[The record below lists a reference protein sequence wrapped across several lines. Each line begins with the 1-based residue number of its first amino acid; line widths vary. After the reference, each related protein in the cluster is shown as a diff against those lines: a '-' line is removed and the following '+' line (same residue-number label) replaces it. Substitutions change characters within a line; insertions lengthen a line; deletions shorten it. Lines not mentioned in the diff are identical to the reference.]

1 MNQELRQ
8 DASKIIDEAITSV
21 QPDAAVRRALSN
33 IVLSEHVY
41 IVAIG
46 KAGWQM
52 TKAAVSYLHE
62 HEIAYEK
69 GIVITKYGHVMGDLP
84 RMTCIEAGHPVP
96 DENSFR
102 GTEAVLSMVKD
113 LTAEDMILFL
123 VSGGGSALFEKPKIS
138 GEELSDITEQL
149 LASGAD
155 IVEMNTIRKRLSEVK
170 GGRFALA
177 CMPAIIEAIVL
188 SDIVGDPM
196 DMIASGP
203 AYPDASTSEDAG
215 NIAKKYKLRLSAE
228 AEKCLA
234 QETPKEIKN
243 VHTQI
248 IGSVRQLCKAAQ
260 KVCKELGYEPRIL
273 ADHVTAEAREV
284 GKDLARQILKQKE
297 TCKQDKIALIAGGE
311 TVVHLQGKG
320 LGGRNQ
326 ELAFSAME
334 EIAGQK
340 DIAIFSVGS
349 DGTDGPTDAAGGYVD
364 GDSYA
369 ALKTAGLSYEKILQD
384 NDCYHGLEAINGLVI
399 TGPTGTNVNDFWVA
413 LYQGEV

>member
-1 MNQELRQ
+1 MNQELRK
-8 DASKIIDEAITSV
+8 DAKQIIDVAIASV

-33 IVLSEHVY
+33 LVFSEHVY

-52 TKAAVSYLHE
+52 ANAAVSYLQE
-62 HEIAYEK
+62 NGIKYEK
-69 GIVITKYGHVMGDLP
+69 GIVITKYHHVMGQLP
-84 RMTCIEAGHPVP
+84 RIHCVEAGHPVP
-96 DENSFR
+96 DENSFK
-102 GTEAVLSMVKD
+102 GTQEVLSMVKD
-113 LTAEDMILFL
+113 LTEEDMVLFL
-123 VSGGGSALFEKPKIS
+123 VSGGGSALFEKPRIS
-138 GEELSDITEQL
+138 KKELSDITEQL

-177 CMPAIIEAIVL
+177 CMPAMVEAVVL

-203 AYPDASTSEDAG
+203 AYPDASSCADAG

-228 AEKCLA
+228 AEKCLKD
-234 QETPKEIKN
+234 ETPKELRN

-260 KVCKELGYEPRIL
+260 KACKELGYKPRIL
-273 ADHVTAEAREV
+273 AEDVTAEAREV
-284 GKDLARQILKQKE
+284 GWDFAQLSLIKKNHAEKN
-297 TCKQDKIALIAGGE
+297 KIALIAGGE
-311 TVVHLQGKG
+311 TIVHLQGKG
-320 LGGRNQ
+320 RGGRNQ
-326 ELAFSAME
+326 ELAFSAMKV
-334 EIAGQK
+334 IAGQK

-364 GDSYA
+364 GDSYE
-369 ALKTAGLSYEKILQD
+369 ALRNAGLSYEEILQD
-384 NDCYHGLEAINGLVI
+384 NDCYHGLQAIDGLVL

-413 LYQGEV
+413 LIG

>member
-1 MNQELRQ
+1 MNQELRK
-8 DASKIIDEAITSV
+8 DAKQIIDEAIASV

-33 IVLSEHVY
+33 IVFSEHVY

-52 TKAAVSYLHE
+52 ANAAVSYLQE
-62 HEIAYEK
+62 NGIKYEK
-69 GIVITKYGHVMGDLP
+69 GIVITKYHHVMGQLP
-84 RMTCIEAGHPVP
+84 RIYCVEAGHPVP
-96 DENSFR
+96 DENSFK
-102 GTEAVLSMVKD
+102 GTQEVLSMVKD
-113 LTAEDMILFL
+113 LTEEDMVLFL
-123 VSGGGSALFEKPKIS
+123 VSGGGSALFEKPRIS
-138 GEELSDITEQL
+138 KKELSDITEQL

-177 CMPAIIEAIVL
+177 CMPAMVETVVL

-203 AYPDASTSEDAG
+203 AYPDASSCADAG
-215 NIAKKYKLRLSAE
+215 KIAKKYKLQLSAE
-228 AEKCLA
+228 AEKCLKD
-234 QETPKEIKN
+234 ETPKELRN

-260 KVCKELGYEPRIL
+260 KACKELGYKPRIL
-273 ADHVTAEAREV
+273 AEDVTAEAREV
-284 GKDLARQILKQKE
+284 GWDFAQLSLIKKNHAEKN
-297 TCKQDKIALIAGGE
+297 KIALIAGGE
-311 TVVHLQGKG
+311 TIVHLQGKG
-320 LGGRNQ
+320 RGGRNQ
-326 ELAFSAME
+326 ELAFSAMKV
-334 EIAGQK
+334 IAGQK

-364 GDSYA
+364 GDSYE
-369 ALKTAGLSYEKILQD
+369 ALKNAGLSYEKILQD
-384 NDCYHGLEAINGLVI
+384 NDCYHGLQAIDGLVM

-413 LYQGEV
+413 LIG

>member
-1 MNQELRQ
+1 MNQELRK
-8 DASKIIDEAITSV
+8 DAKQIIDEAIASV

-33 IVLSEHVY
+33 LVFSEHVY

-52 TKAAVSYLHE
+52 ANAAVSYLQE
-62 HEIAYEK
+62 NGIRYEK
-69 GIVITKYGHVMGDLP
+69 GVVLTKYHHVMGQLP
-84 RMTCIEAGHPVP
+84 RMLCVEAGHPVP
-96 DENSFR
+96 DENSFK
-102 GTEAVLSMVKD
+102 GTKEVLSMVKD
-113 LTAEDMILFL
+113 LTAEDMVLFL

-177 CMPAIIEAIVL
+177 CMPAMVEAVVL

-203 AYPDASTSEDAG
+203 AYPDASTCEDAG
-215 NIAKKYKLRLSAE
+215 KIAKKYKLRLSAA
-228 AEKCLA
+228 AEKCLKD
-234 QETPKEIKN
+234 ETPKELRN

-260 KVCKELGYEPRIL
+260 KACKELGYKPRIL
-273 ADHVTAEAREV
+273 AEDVTAEAREV
-284 GKDLARQILKQKE
+284 GWDFAQLSLIKKNHAEKN
-297 TCKQDKIALIAGGE
+297 KIALIAGGE
-311 TVVHLQGKG
+311 TIVHLQGKG
-320 LGGRNQ
+320 RGGRNQ
-326 ELAFSAME
+326 ELAFSAMKV
-334 EIAGQK
+334 IAGQQNM
-340 DIAIFSVGS
+340 AIFSVGS

-364 GDSYA
+364 GDSYE
-369 ALKTAGLSYEKILQD
+369 ALKNAGLSYEKILQD
-384 NDCYHGLEAINGLVI
+384 NDCYHGLQAIDGLVL

-413 LYQGEV
+413 LIG

>member
-1 MNQELRQ
+1 MNQELRK
-8 DASKIIDEAITSV
+8 DAKQIIDEAIASV

-33 IVLSEHVY
+33 IVFSEHVY

-52 TKAAVSYLHE
+52 ANAAVSYLQE
-62 HEIAYEK
+62 NGIKYEK
-69 GIVITKYGHVMGDLP
+69 GIVITKYHHVMGQLP
-84 RMTCIEAGHPVP
+84 RIHCVEAGHPVP
-96 DENSFR
+96 DENSFK
-102 GTEAVLSMVKD
+102 GTQEVLSMVKD
-113 LTAEDMILFL
+113 LTEEDMVLFL
-123 VSGGGSALFEKPKIS
+123 VSGGGSALFEKPRIS
-138 GEELSDITEQL
+138 KKELSDITEQL

-177 CMPAIIEAIVL
+177 CMPAMVETVVL

-203 AYPDASTSEDAG
+203 AYPDASSCADAG
-215 NIAKKYKLRLSAE
+215 KIAKKYKLRLSAE
-228 AEKCLA
+228 AEKCLKD
-234 QETPKEIKN
+234 ETPKELRN

-260 KVCKELGYEPRIL
+260 KACKELGYKPRIL
-273 ADHVTAEAREV
+273 AEDVTAEAREV
-284 GKDLARQILKQKE
+284 GWDFAQLSLIKKNHVEKN
-297 TCKQDKIALIAGGE
+297 KIALIAGGE
-311 TVVHLQGKG
+311 TIVHLQGKG
-320 LGGRNQ
+320 RGGRNQ
-326 ELAFSAME
+326 ELAFSAMKV
-334 EIAGQK
+334 IAGQK

-364 GDSYA
+364 GDSYE
-369 ALKTAGLSYEKILQD
+369 ALRNAGLSYEEILQD
-384 NDCYHGLEAINGLVI
+384 NDCYHGLQAIDGLVL

-413 LYQGEV
+413 LIG

>member
-1 MNQELRQ
+1 MNQELRK
-8 DASKIIDEAITSV
+8 DAEQIIDVAIASV

-33 IVLSEHVY
+33 IVFSEHVY

-52 TKAAVSYLHE
+52 ANAAVSYLQE
-62 HEIAYEK
+62 NGIKYEK
-69 GIVITKYGHVMGDLP
+69 GIVITKYHHVMGQLP
-84 RMTCIEAGHPVP
+84 RIHCVEAGHPVP
-96 DENSFR
+96 DENSFK
-102 GTEAVLSMVKD
+102 GTQEVLSMVKD
-113 LTAEDMILFL
+113 LTEEDMVLFL
-123 VSGGGSALFEKPKIS
+123 VSGGGSALFEKPRIS
-138 GEELSDITEQL
+138 KKELSDITEQL

-177 CMPAIIEAIVL
+177 CMPAMVEAVVL

-203 AYPDASTSEDAG
+203 AYPDASSCADAG
-215 NIAKKYKLRLSAE
+215 KIAKKYKLRLSVE
-228 AEKCLA
+228 AEKCLKD
-234 QETPKEIKN
+234 ETPKELRN

-260 KVCKELGYEPRIL
+260 KACKELGYKPRIL
-273 ADHVTAEAREV
+273 AEDVTAEAREV
-284 GKDLARQILKQKE
+284 GWDFAQLSLMKKNHAEKN
-297 TCKQDKIALIAGGE
+297 KIALIAGGE
-311 TVVHLQGKG
+311 TIVHLQGKG
-320 LGGRNQ
+320 RGGRNQ
-326 ELAFSAME
+326 ELAFSAMKV
-334 EIAGQK
+334 IAGQK

-364 GDSYA
+364 GDSYE
-369 ALKTAGLSYEKILQD
+369 ALRNAGLSYEEILQD
-384 NDCYHGLEAINGLVI
+384 NDCYHGLQAIDGLVL

-413 LYQGEV
+413 LIG

>member
-1 MNQELRQ
+1 MNQELRK
-8 DASKIIDEAITSV
+8 DAEQIIDVAIASV

-33 IVLSEHVY
+33 LVFSEHVY

-52 TKAAVSYLHE
+52 ANAAVSYLQE
-62 HEIAYEK
+62 NGIRYEK
-69 GIVITKYGHVMGDLP
+69 GVVLTKYHHVMGQLP
-84 RMTCIEAGHPVP
+84 RMLCVEAGHPVP
-96 DENSFR
+96 DENSFK
-102 GTEAVLSMVKD
+102 GAKEVLSMVKD
-113 LTAEDMILFL
+113 LTAEDMVLFL

-138 GEELSDITEQL
+138 GEELADITEQL

-177 CMPAIIEAIVL
+177 CMPAMVEAVVL

-203 AYPDASTSEDAG
+203 AYPDASTCEDAG
-215 NIAKKYKLRLSAE
+215 KIAKKYKLRLSAA

-234 QETPKEIKN
+234 DETPKELRN

-248 IGSVRQLCKAAQ
+248 IGSVRQLCKAAY
-260 KVCKELGYEPRIL
+260 KACKELGYEPRIL
-273 ADHVTAEAREV
+273 AEDVTAEAREV
-284 GKDLARQILKQKE
+284 GWNLAQLCLREHDDAGKK
-297 TCKQDKIALIAGGE
+297 KIALIAGGE
-311 TVVHLQGKG
+311 TVVHLRGKG
-320 LGGRNQ
+320 KGGRNQ
-326 ELAFSAME
+326 ELAFSAMKV
-334 EIAGQK
+334 IAGQQNM
-340 DIAIFSVGS
+340 AIFSVGS

-364 GDSYA
+364 GDSYE
-369 ALKTAGLSYEKILQD
+369 ALKNAGLSYEEILQD
-384 NDCYHGLEAINGLVI
+384 NDCYHGLQAIDGLVL

-413 LYQGEV
+413 LIG

>member
-1 MNQELRQ
+1 MNQKLRKEANQ
-8 DASKIIDEAITSV
+8 IIAEVLASVK
-21 QPDAAVRRALSN
+21 PDAAVKRAMRN
-33 IVLSEHVY
+33 ITFSKHVY
-41 IVAIG
+41 VVAIG
-46 KAGWQM
+46 KAAWQM
-52 TKAAVSYLHE
+52 AAAAVTFFKE
-62 HEIAYEK
+62 HDISYEK
-69 GIVITKYGHVMGDLP
+69 GVVLTKYHHVMGSLP
-84 RMTCIEAGHPVP
+84 RITCIEAGHPVP

-102 GTEAVLSMVKD
+102 GTEEVLSMVQN
-113 LTAEDMILFL
+113 LTEEDMVLFL

-155 IVEMNTIRKRLSEVK
+155 IVEMNTIRKRLSQVK
-170 GGRFALA
+170 GGRFAQA
-177 CMPAIIEAIVL
+177 CMPAMVETIVL
-188 SDIVGDPM
+188 SDIVGDPL

-203 AYPDASTSEDAG
+203 AYPDASTCKDAG
-215 NIAKKYKLRLSAE
+215 NIAKKYNLRLSPE
-228 AEKCLA
+228 AKACLL
-234 QETPKEIKN
+234 QETPKELAN

-260 KVCKELGYEPRIL
+260 KACRELGYKPRIL
-273 ADHVTAEAREV
+273 AEDVTAEARDV
-284 GKDLARQILKQKE
+284 GKDLARQILEQKE
-297 TCKQDKIALIAGGE
+297 ACKGDKIALIAGGE

-326 ELAFSAME
+326 ELAFSSMK
-334 EIAGQK
+334 EIAGQP

-369 ALKTAGLSYEKILQD
+369 TLEKAGVSYDTILEN
-384 NDCYHGLEAINGLVI
+384 NDCYHGLQTTKGLLV

-413 LYQGEV
+413 LVDIEN